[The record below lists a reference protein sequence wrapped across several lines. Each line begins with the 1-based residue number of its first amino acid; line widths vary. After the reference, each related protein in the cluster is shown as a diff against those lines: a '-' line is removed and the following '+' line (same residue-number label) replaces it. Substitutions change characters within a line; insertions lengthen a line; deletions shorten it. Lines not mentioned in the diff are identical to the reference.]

1 MEAGDVMGS
10 ISSMFSK
17 ARDKIE
23 EMVWGAPRVRLLVVD
38 CPDPVDPNRE
48 PGFMCRAGED
58 VVCDGPDQH
67 VIATAVEDIKLGD
80 DSDKVNEQ
88 FYWFQAPPQVGE
100 QLMKIEC
107 TQCKG
112 RWVSSGM
119 HLHFK
124 GGWR

>member
-1 MEAGDVMGS
+1 MGS
-10 ISSMFSK
+10 FGAMFSK
-17 ARDKIE
+17 VREAIKG
-23 EMVWGAPRVRLLVVD
+23 WGSTEPRVRLEIASVA

-58 VVCDGPDQH
+58 VVCDGNWPH
-67 VIATAVEDIKLGD
+67 VICTAVEDIEIGTN
-80 DSDKVNEQ
+80 SGRINEQ
-88 FYWFQAPPQVGE
+88 FYWFQAPPEVGTDF
-100 QLMKIEC
+100 LKIKC
-107 TQCKG
+107 SICGG